1 MTEGLT
7 PFNLQAVIKLVL
19 TYPLAWGYHQA
30 SAPYLDGL
38 PRLAV
43 VIILAILTWILLSR
57 LLFPAVTDA
66 RNGGET
72 QQHNHNT

>member
-1 MTEGLT
+1 MTERLT
-7 PFNLQAVIKLVL
+7 PFNLQAVIKLAL

-38 PRLAV
+38 LRLSV
-43 VIILAILTWILLSR
+43 VIILAILTWIFLSR
-57 LLFPAVTDA
+57 LLFPAVTEARDA
-66 RNGGET
+66 DET